1 MQNPYAVER
10 FIQEHNAHARAV
22 AELQALQR
30 RATAARWRKA
40 SGAWWIRVGRLLGRP
55 AARDAATEGS
65 VDASLARG
73 AGDIPFAHARR

>member
-30 RATAARWRKA
+30 RAAAERRR
-40 SGAWWIRVGRLLGRP
+40 GVREAWAVRFTRFFRRPVGTL
-55 AARDAATEGS
+55 
-65 VDASLARG
+65 LAR
-73 AGDIPFAHARR
+73 AGR

>member
-30 RATAARWRKA
+30 KA
-40 SGAWWIRVGRLLGRP
+40 VAERRRVIWEAWSGGLSRLLRRP
-55 AARDAATEGS
+55 FGTG
-65 VDASLARG
+65 LARQG
-73 AGDIPFAHARR
+73 R

>member
-30 RATAARWRKA
+30 QAVAARRRKIWEAWRM
-40 SGAWWIRVGRLLGRP
+40 RL
-55 AARDAATEGS
+55 S
-65 VDASLARG
+65 QVLARS
-73 AGDIPFAHARR
+73 AGPRSARVSGRFVKEGR